1 MGIVMTVV
9 ASPYGPV
16 LLAASGEGIV
26 ALAFQETEWAFRSS
40 VERRTEERVVD
51 PAAAD
56 RTTRRTLDRARA
68 ELAAYLAGASEGFSV
83 PPVLT
88 GLRAWDRR
96 VLEGVRQVPFGHVTS
111 YGRVARAI
119 GAPGAARAVGGAVG
133 RNPVG
138 LVVPCHRV
146 IAGDGS
152 LGGYGG
158 SWPLERDAGLD
169 LKRALLL
176 HEGVTLPARFDDG
189 GSDVP
194 DALPSGPASR

>member
-1 MGIVMTVV
+1 MEPIAATVV
-9 ASPYGPV
+9 ASPYGPI
-16 LLAASGEGIV
+16 LLAASSEGLV
-26 ALAFQETEWAFRSS
+26 ALAFQETEDAFRSS
-40 VERRTEERVVD
+40 IERRTGGPVVD

-56 RTTRRTLDRARA
+56 RPTHLTLDRARM
-68 ELAAYLAGASEGFSV
+68 ELEAYLGGGSDGFTV
-83 PPVLT
+83 PPVLA

-96 VLEGVRQVPFGHVTS
+96 VLEAVRRVPFGQVTS

-133 RNPVG
+133 RNPVA

-158 SWPLERDAGLD
+158 TWPLERDAGLE
-169 LKRALLL
+169 LKRDLLL
-176 HEGVTLPARFDDG
+176 HEGVTIPARFDDD
-189 GSDVP
+189 GSEGAP
-194 DALPSGPASR
+194 GLAGR

>member
-1 MGIVMTVV
+1 VERIAATVV
-9 ASPYGPV
+9 ASPYGPI
-16 LLAASGEGIV
+16 LLAVSGEGLV
-26 ALAFQETEWAFRSS
+26 ALAFQETEGAFRSS
-40 VERRTEERVVD
+40 IERRTGGPVVD

-56 RTTRRTLDRARA
+56 RATRRTLDRARA
-68 ELAAYLAGASEGFSV
+68 ELEAYLGGGSDGFTV

-96 VLEGVRQVPFGHVTS
+96 VLEAVRRVSFGHVTS

-158 SWPLERDAGLD
+158 SWPLERDAGLA
-169 LKRALLL
+169 LKRDLLL
-176 HEGVTLPARFDDG
+176 HEGVTIPARFDGGGPDG
-189 GSDVP
+189 AP
-194 DALPSGPASR
+194 EPAGR